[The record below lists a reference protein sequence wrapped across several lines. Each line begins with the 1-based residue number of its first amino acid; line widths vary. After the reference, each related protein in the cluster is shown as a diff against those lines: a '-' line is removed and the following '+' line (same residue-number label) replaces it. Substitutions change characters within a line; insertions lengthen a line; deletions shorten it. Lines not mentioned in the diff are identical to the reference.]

1 MDMNILVKEP
11 IKSNDKSASISIFPL
26 ARNNNTVIVPVFG
39 LKGDEKVAGTVEE
52 VLRGN
57 RILTI
62 NVNEIAKDGGVF
74 KLYFMEYLSMR
85 VSNLPKVGNPGTLY
99 QNHTSCN
106 QKDTE
111 NLSKMRF
118 KISRK

>member
-1 MDMNILVKEP
+1 MGLYIPSWQVQNMNPMDMNILVKEP
-11 IKSNDKSASISIFPL
+11 IKSNDKSASISNFTL

-62 NVNEIAKDGGVF
+62 NANEIAKDGGV
-74 KLYFMEYLSMR
+74 L
-85 VSNLPKVGNPGTLY
+85 N
-99 QNHTSCN
+99 C
-106 QKDTE
+106 
-111 NLSKMRF
+111 
-118 KISRK
+118 ISWNILA